1 MNPSSSFDRE
11 TLQQFLAN
19 AFAVQESK
27 ISSQS
32 LSAIVNVQR
41 SVASGK
47 LDLNGALHHLVESA
61 RNVANADGA
70 AIGLMEE
77 NHITYLAGSGY
88 SAGFVGRRV
97 TASLTGSSTGR
108 TSREILRVENAQ
120 TDTRIEAAICRQFGA
135 NSLLILPIY
144 HDHAVAGVLDIL
156 FNEAHV
162 FDEPEVCTYR
172 LMAEQIE
179 AAMFPAVPLQPQNGM
194 SPPFFEPTSEPTP
207 EPAPEPTPQVFEQ
220 YAAPLDEDEY
230 VAPPQ
235 FWMGESSEPSFFERC
250 AATLS
255 AARELPAVRKLVG
268 FAETFARRTIERAKN
283 TSMSSPFFE
292 PTSEPTPEPTPEPQ
306 VFEQYAAPLDEDEYV
321 APKQFWMGESSE
333 PSFFERCAATLSA
346 ARELPVVRK
355 LVGFAETFA
364 HRAIER
370 ARNTSWRGS
379 WANLGLAAVVL
390 VFCIWIVKGNRKPL
404 PALESSAVPSAAAI
418 DPQSILSKPLPGE
431 STAAVPSAPTAGT
444 EPRHT
449 TTDLRRVRVS
459 PREVDY
465 VGEDVTMRIFTDP
478 PRTSR
483 TRPPQGR
490 VTHIGSD
497 VTVRSFESSQPS
509 ARIATR

>member
-1 MNPSSSFDRE
+1 MPASRVVRPARPPKAARRYFCSMNTSSSFDRE

-179 AAMFPAVPLQPQNGM
+179 AAMFPVVPLQPQNIM
-194 SPPFFEPTSEPTP
+194 SPPFFEPTP
-207 EPAPEPTPQVFEQ
+207 EPHVF
-220 YAAPLDEDEY
+220 
-230 VAPPQ
+230 
-235 FWMGESSEPSFFERC
+235 
-250 AATLS
+250 
-255 AARELPAVRKLVG
+255 
-268 FAETFARRTIERAKN
+268 
-283 TSMSSPFFE
+283 
-292 PTSEPTPEPTPEPQ
+292 EPQ

>member
-1 MNPSSSFDRE
+1 MNASSSFDRE

-61 RNVANADGA
+61 RNVANANGA

-77 NHITYLAGSGY
+77 NHITYLAGSGC

-179 AAMFPAVPLQPQNGM
+179 AAMFPVVPLQPQNIV
-194 SPPFFEPTSEPTP
+194 SPPFFEPTPEPTP
-207 EPAPEPTPQVFEQ
+207 EPHVFEPQVFEH

-255 AARELPAVRKLVG
+255 AARA
-268 FAETFARRTIERAKN
+268 
-283 TSMSSPFFE
+283 
-292 PTSEPTPEPTPEPQ
+292 
-306 VFEQYAAPLDEDEYV
+306 
-321 APKQFWMGESSE
+321 
-333 PSFFERCAATLSA
+333 
-346 ARELPVVRK
+346 LPVFK
-355 LVGFAETFA
+355 KSVGFAETFA

-370 ARNTSWRGS
+370 AKNTSWRGS
-379 WANLGLAAVVL
+379 WANLALAAVVL

-404 PALESSAVPSAAAI
+404 PTLESSAVPSAAAI
-418 DPQSILSKPLPGE
+418 DPQSSLSKPLPGE

-444 EPRHT
+444 DPRHT
-449 TTDLRRVRVS
+449 TTALRRVRVS